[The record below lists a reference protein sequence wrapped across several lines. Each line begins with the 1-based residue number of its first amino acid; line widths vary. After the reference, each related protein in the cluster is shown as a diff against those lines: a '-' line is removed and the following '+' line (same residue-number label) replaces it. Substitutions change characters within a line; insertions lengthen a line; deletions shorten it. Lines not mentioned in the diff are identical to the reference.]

1 MPIVKNRHKKT
12 LFLCIEL
19 VRQWAAMLMRLFCR
33 EKGPAH
39 TSAGPFL
46 LLGGLL
52 HFVENAKKV
61 FEKNR
66 KKRPKSV
73 KVLPMPLTRSLSM
86 RLLTTLLKTKVLP
99 AEKCCR
105 RK

>member
-1 MPIVKNRHKKT
+1 MGG
-12 LFLCIEL
+12 L
-19 VRQWAAMLMRLFCR
+19 LMRLFYR

-46 LLGGLL
+46 LLGGLF

-73 KVLPMPLTRSLSM
+73 KVLPTSLTRSLSM
-86 RLLTTLLKTKVLP
+86 CLLTTLLKTKVLP

-105 RK
+105 LK